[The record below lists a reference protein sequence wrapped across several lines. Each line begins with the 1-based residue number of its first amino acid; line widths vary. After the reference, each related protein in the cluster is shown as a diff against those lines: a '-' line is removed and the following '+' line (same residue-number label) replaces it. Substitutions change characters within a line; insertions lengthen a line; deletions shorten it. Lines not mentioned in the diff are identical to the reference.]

1 MVKNIVNFRMRSDTP
16 QPNETSEERYRR
28 LLRDNPGRTVIDMDL
43 ILASIDPLDRLG
55 EMLKEQG
62 IEKKYMDKTIAQ
74 FKKAMKQ
81 VMHTNATA

>member
-1 MVKNIVNFRMRSDTP
+1 
-16 QPNETSEERYRR
+16 
-28 LLRDNPGRTVIDMDL
+28 MDL

-62 IEKKYMDKTIAQ
+62 IEKKYIDNTITQ

-81 VMHTNATA
+81 VMHTNAAA